1 MRLCGYEQNRVLIKD
16 NGSCVSVENNAIVEY
31 TGIYYRQSKSFENI
45 YATINFER
53 QFIGCVECHRSNED
67 RTTGIYIK
75 PLYILIDEKW
85 YKIKNYQSPR
95 YKYFLYPHLLMLPGE
110 YYHYK
115 PIYTLDSIKNISLNG
130 LDAGTIELEY
140 YG

>member
-1 MRLCGYEQNRVLIKD
+1 MLLKGYEENRVLIKD
-16 NGSCVSVENNAIVEY
+16 DDGTCVDVKNNAIVEY
-31 TGIYYRQSKSFENI
+31 TGIYYRKSQSCENVH
-45 YATINFER
+45 AHINFER
-53 QFIGCVECHRSNED
+53 RFIGCVECHRSNED
-67 RTTGIYIK
+67 KITGIYIK
-75 PLYILIDEKW
+75 PLYMLINKKW

-115 PIYTLDSIKNISLNG
+115 PIYTLDTIKNISLYG

-140 YG
+140 Y